1 MKKGYS
7 QYDTDQGVIFDFGS
21 SAFLEGSSAVVTL
34 SDNTG
39 ITTDSADIRTVTK
52 TDKKKSVDFVYWGEE
67 NDLPNKILNRVY
79 KNVYVAPNVSFNIL
93 MSYGQGI
100 MPVTR
105 EVDATGKIV
114 VKPYLDNAEINEFLE
129 NNNLNR
135 YLYNS
140 SADIAAFSNAW
151 SELIPNRER
160 TKIVRLRHLEAT
172 YSRLSKINT
181 KTGNIEWLG
190 YSTGWVNS
198 QNDDLSIIPLLD
210 DESPVYDL
218 KVRSGRMPNKEGKNV
233 DLKEPKWAC
242 PVNIP
247 TPGRFYYQKPW
258 WWCIIE
264 SGWYDFA
271 VAIPRFKKALLTNMM
286 AIKYHVQVADEFWK
300 DWYADDAA
308 DNVTKQKASRKKFF
322 DNLNKYL
329 GGDENAGRGFVS
341 KMKIGNDGK
350 AISYITITPIESEHK
365 GGEYI
370 EDSEEVSN
378 ITAFAFGNHSSLI
391 GSAPGKSKSIN
402 GTEARELFIIKQAM
416 MSPIREALLTPL
428 YVIKAFNKWP
438 ANIYFTIPN
447 IELTTLDQ
455 GTGSKKTIS

>member
-1 MKKGYS
+1 MKKQEIYS
-7 QYDTDQGVIFDFGS
+7 STKGTVFDFGG
-21 SAFLEGSSAVVTL
+21 SAFLEGSNAVVTL
-34 SDNTG
+34 SDDTNL
-39 ITTDSADIRTVTK
+39 TTDSTAIRTVTK
-52 TDKKKSVDFVYWGEE
+52 KQGKKEVDFVYWGEQ
-67 NDLPNKILNRVY
+67 NDLPNRILHRVY
-79 KNVYVAPNVSFNIL
+79 QNAYVAPNANFNIL

-100 MPVTR
+100 MPVKRT
-105 EVDATGKIV
+105 VDEKGKITLTPCLNN
-114 VKPYLDNAEINEFLE
+114 KEINEFFDH
-129 NNNLNR
+129 NNLNR

-140 SADIAAFSNAW
+140 ASDLSVFYNAW
-151 SELIPNRER
+151 AELIPNRER

-172 YSRLSKINT
+172 YSRLSKMN
-181 KTGNIEWLG
+181 KASGNIEYLG

-198 QNDDLSIIPLLD
+198 EYDDLSIIPLLE

-218 KVRSGRMPNKEGKNV
+218 KVRSGRLPNKDGKNI
-233 DLKEPKWAC
+233 DQKEAKWAC

-271 VAIPRFKKALLTNMM
+271 VAIPRFKKALLKNMM
-286 AIKYHVQVADEFWK
+286 TVKFHVQIANEFWA
-300 DWYADDAA
+300 DWYKEEAA
-308 DNVTKQKASRKKFF
+308 DTDVKQKAARKKFF
-322 DNLNKYL
+322 KQLNDYL
-329 GGDENAGRGFVS
+329 AGEENAGRGFIS

-350 AISYITITPIESEHK
+350 SISYITITPIESDHK

-378 ITAFAFGNHSSLI
+378 IIAFAFGNHSSLI

-416 MSPIREALLTPL
+416 MAPVREALLIPL
-428 YVIKAFNKWP
+428 YVVKAFNQWP
-438 ANIYFTIPN
+438 EDIYFTIPN